1 MSILHGE
8 EESGGSQGMGD
19 CCGHEERITGSLEVA
34 EFAAEK
40 EPSTYV
46 TFAYVH
52 SRISRYVRRVSV

>member
-1 MSILHGE
+1 MGKKNRE
-8 EESGGSQGMGD
+8 DRKAWVMGD

>member
-1 MSILHGE
+1 VIAVDTRRNAL
-8 EESGGSQGMGD
+8 
-19 CCGHEERITGSLEVA
+19 LEVWKWA